1 LRHDDHL
8 NHHAPANLRGDDLYW
23 DQMMDDR
30 MLDDQMMDD
39 RMKKRKGDWM
49 GAMSYRVV
57 FYHPFRTPLFK
68 FNLVRYEL
76 YEKKS

>member
-1 LRHDDHL
+1 LHHDDHL
-8 NHHAPANLRGDDLYW
+8 NHHAPADLHGDGLYW
-23 DQMMDDR
+23 DQMMDG
-30 MLDDQMMDD
+30 QMMDD

-68 FNLVRYEL
+68 FNLMRYEL